1 LAHEG
6 IEFDRYQADIR
17 KRRVPERDGDD
28 VKENLNSRFIP
39 KNSKMSRF
47 KKKDK
52 KKNDSGPLDV
62 DALKKKMRVDYD
74 GSCGYFLQALCSD
87 ANLEKHPYSTIA
99 EFQDAPVIEREG
111 LMALAL
117 KDPNDRFTRQSSG
130 VMYSTVFLQ
139 ARNAIKRNANWNAV
153 FQDNIEEIESAWMDA
168 KTNEANR
175 KALDF
180 AKIVNRIFGKNPGQ
194 KALK

>member
-1 LAHEG
+1 
-6 IEFDRYQADIR
+6 
-17 KRRVPERDGDD
+17 
-28 VKENLNSRFIP
+28 
-39 KNSKMSRF
+39 
-47 KKKDK
+47 
-52 KKNDSGPLDV
+52 
-62 DALKKKMRVDYD
+62 
-74 GSCGYFLQALCSD
+74 
-87 ANLEKHPYSTIA
+87 
-99 EFQDAPVIEREG
+99 
-111 LMALAL
+111 
-117 KDPNDRFTRQSSG
+117 
-130 VMYSTVFLQ
+130 MYSTVFLQ